1 MQQHRGNSRQDA
13 APPLPARARPIAVGI
28 SMKLNR
34 RTFVGGVVAAPFL
47 GRTGFAQRASGSVLR
62 VIPHADLKNV
72 DPIWTTAYISRNH
85 GYMIYDTLFA
95 MDINLRPQPQMV
107 DKWEE
112 SADKKTWTF
121 VLRDGLSFHDG
132 KPVTADDCAA
142 SLIRWGKRDG
152 MGQQLFTII
161 ESVKGRDAK
170 TLEIKL
176 TKPYGLLLDS
186 IGKISSNVPFMM
198 PKAIAETDP
207 FKQIESSVGSGPFIF
222 RKEEWVPGAK
232 VVYVKNPNYVPRKEA
247 VSGAAGGKIAKVD
260 RVEWLYIPDPT
271 TCMNALMSGEVDY
284 YEQVPGDLAPMLAK
298 APGVKIEVLDP
309 IGSQGMMRF
318 NHLVAPTNNLMVR
331 RAIEQAISQK
341 EILAAAVGNPQYYKE
356 CESFF
361 PCGTPLESKDGLD
374 LIRPSSKDKA
384 KETLKKSGYNGEKVV
399 IMQPTD
405 IPISSA
411 FALVAGK
418 TLRDIGMNVDV
429 QAMDWSSV
437 TSRRAKKEPI
447 EQGGWNMFPT
457 WWIGGDLLNPLTS
470 VALIADPSK
479 AWPGWPSD
487 EKLQALRQDFANAG
501 TLDEQKKTAAA
512 VQARAIEIGT
522 HVNLGTFFVP
532 VGYRDNVR
540 GMIPSPVQF
549 FWNMEKA

>member
-1 MQQHRGNSRQDA
+1 
-13 APPLPARARPIAVGI
+13 
-28 SMKLNR
+28 MKLNR
-34 RTFVGGVVAAPFL
+34 RAFVGGVVAAPFL
-47 GRTGFAQRASGSVLR
+47 AKSGFAQAKGSVLR

-95 MDINLRPQPQMV
+95 MDADLQPRPQMV
-107 DKWEE
+107 DTWEQ

-132 KPVTADDCAA
+132 KAVTAEDCAA

-161 ESVKGRDAK
+161 EGVSGRDAK

-186 IGKISSNVPFMM
+186 IGKISSNVPFIM

-222 RKEEWVPGAK
+222 KKEEWVPGSK
-232 VVYVKNPNYVPRKEA
+232 VVYLKNPNYVPRKEPA
-247 VSGAAGGKIAKVD
+247 SGAAGGKVAKVD

-271 TCMNALMSGEVDY
+271 TCMNALMSGEIDY
-284 YEQVPGDLAPMLAK
+284 YEQVPGDLAPLLAK
-298 APGVKIEVLDP
+298 APGVKIDVLDP
-309 IGSQGMMRF
+309 IGSQGMMRL
-318 NHLVAPTNNLMVR
+318 NHLAAPTNNIMVR
-331 RAIEQAISQK
+331 RAIEQAINQK
-341 EILAAAVGNPQYYKE
+341 EMLAAAVGNPQFYKE

-361 PCGTPLESKDGLD
+361 PCGTPFESKEGLD
-374 LIRPSSKDKA
+374 LIRPSSKDAA

-411 FALVAGK
+411 FALVTGK
-418 TLRDIGMNVDV
+418 MLRDIGMNVDV

-437 TSRRAKKEPI
+437 TSRRAKKEPV

-470 VALIADPSK
+470 VALIADPAK

-487 EKLQALRQDFANAG
+487 EKLQSLRQDFANAG
-501 TLDEQKKTAAA
+501 TLEEQKKAASA
-512 VQARAIEIGT
+512 VQARAVEIGT

-532 VGYRDNVR
+532 VGYRDNVK

-549 FWNMEKA
+549 FWNMEKAS